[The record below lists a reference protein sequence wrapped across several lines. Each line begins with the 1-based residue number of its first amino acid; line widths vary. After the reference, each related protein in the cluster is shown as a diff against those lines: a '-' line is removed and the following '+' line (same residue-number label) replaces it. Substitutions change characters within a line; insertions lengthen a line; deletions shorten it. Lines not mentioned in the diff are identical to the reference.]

1 MIRAWRRGVRRA
13 VAHQWYQ
20 RVMKNRKDK
29 NERRVQ
35 LHEAFQTSSALQL
48 ELARTKTC
56 RPSRITV
63 EQQAEGV
70 GMAAGPA
77 RCVQK
82 IRGGEKNLCCNSV

>member
-1 MIRAWRRGVRRA
+1 MIRAWRRGVRQA

-20 RVMKNRKDK
+20 RVMRNRKDK
-29 NERRVQ
+29 NEEKGAAARGIP
-35 LHEAFQTSSALQL
+35 TSSALQL

-70 GMAAGPA
+70 GIAAGPA

-82 IRGGEKNLCCNSV
+82 IRGGEKDLCCNSV